1 MKSESRQTV
10 RSVLLHAVFLIAVYI
25 LQAEVFS
32 RVRLFGVA
40 PALLP
45 LAVIGVAMLEGN
57 GRGSVFG
64 LFAGILCDISY
75 NQPAAVMT
83 LTLTLVGWLA
93 GRLGETVVRR
103 GFLAYI
109 ALSFCM
115 LLLVAFVQMF
125 TQLFFEHA
133 PAMALL
139 LTALGQ
145 TLWTLVFILPMYPVI
160 KSLAKR
166 TRAA

>member
-1 MKSESRQTV
+1 MKSENRQTIKN
-10 RSVLLHAVFLIAVYI
+10 VLLHAVFLLVVYI

-32 RVRLFGVA
+32 RVKLFGYT

-57 GRGSVFG
+57 GRGSIFG

-83 LTLTLVGWLA
+83 LTLTVVGWLA
-93 GRLGETVVRR
+93 GRLAETVVRR

-109 ALSFCM
+109 ALSFCI

-125 TQLFFEHA
+125 SQLFFEHA
-133 PAMALL
+133 PAGALIR
-139 LTALGQ
+139 TALGQ
-145 TLWTLVFILPMYPVI
+145 TLWTLIFILPMYPII
-160 KSLAKR
+160 KGLAKR